1 MPQFKKV
8 AAELKSHVYD
18 ELKKKLLRTR
28 IARVTGMSEQT
39 IRLWAVKKDVQL
51 LRYDIVSEIADFY
64 KTDIKSL
71 LVFVDKLS

>member
-8 AAELKSHVYD
+8 AAELKPHVYD
-18 ELKKKLLRTR
+18 ELKKKILRTR
-28 IARVTGMSEQT
+28 IARVTEMSEQT

-71 LVFVDKLS
+71 LVFIDKLA

>member
-1 MPQFKKV
+1 MTQFKKV
-8 AAELKSHVYD
+8 AAELKPHVYA
-18 ELKKKLLRTR
+18 ELKKKMLRTR